1 MVCLSRENLIP
12 QKSARKPVKMMT
24 IDIVHL
30 RLSIRGIA
38 NSNAQPFI
46 DIHDALASHPSHPS
60 THHHHSRI
68 MSEPHLVPLDRIE
81 PISGF
86 NTGHNPKR
94 RPSFLYGF
102 ATASLV
108 WSVTPICY
116 AILAY
121 RFYSTGQPIAIPH
134 GYGFWAKFWYI
145 YSLIEVPFSVYLW
158 VLTKKAASAPPPLS
172 VDMETLQILLTK
184 SLTAGLG
191 PSPNSSKARKRS
203 NTAKQPM
210 GLSAFDDKHVDPDDA
225 SARRERL
232 RSWFF
237 FAPIE
242 DIYEDNVREWL
253 AWAFSACS
261 LKDALANPQYAHL
274 INDGLEMVKL
284 RLGWPDMK
292 KGFNPRV
299 KAIRLTLDPVQTM
312 HRPFGYYVVTNG
324 VSLGTIA
331 WLMLTKGFRLETS
344 GKCSLLVKPAQQAK
358 ADGKKGDK
366 ESLPIVFLH
375 GLGIGLGQYT
385 SMLSKLSKHKDG
397 VVILLQP
404 HISTNIFSRYFLEP
418 PSKDEQA
425 SSLISI
431 LNRHSFSRCATLSHS
446 NGTMVLGWLL
456 RTAPQ
461 LFVRNILVD
470 PVSFCL
476 WEGSV
481 CYSFIHRRWA
491 TGIEALLG
499 YFVGRELGVAHTIA
513 RRFLW
518 FDMILWADEF
528 PSLDPQDLQFVFGER
543 DVLVDVPASVAYLR
557 DSGVSDDCISVMKG
571 YNHGQALIVDN
582 KGMKLALER
591 VVLST

>member
-1 MVCLSRENLIP
+1 M
-12 QKSARKPVKMMT
+12 KA
-24 IDIVHL
+24 
-30 RLSIRGIA
+30 G
-38 NSNAQPFI
+38 
-46 DIHDALASHPSHPS
+46 LASMRPVAFHPTIIDNTRLIMA
-60 THHHHSRI
+60 THKQHF
-68 MSEPHLVPLDRIE
+68 VPLDRID
-81 PISGF
+81 PVSGF
-86 NTGHNPKR
+86 NRGHNPKR
-94 RPSFLYGF
+94 RLSFIYGF
-102 ATASLV
+102 TTAALV

-121 RFYSTGQPIAIPH
+121 RFYSTGHPIDIPH
-134 GYGFWAKFWYI
+134 GYGFWARFCYI
-145 YSLIEVPFSVYLW
+145 YALIEMPFSIYLW
-158 VLTKKAASAPPPLS
+158 FLTKKAAARPPPLN
-172 VDMETLQILLTK
+172 VDMDTLQILLTK

-191 PSPNSSKARKRS
+191 PAPESKLTKRI
-203 NTAKQPM
+203 NGVGNDKPKQQQPM
-210 GLSAFDDKHVDPDDA
+210 GLCAFKDKHVDPDDA

-242 DIYEDNVREWL
+242 DIYEDNMREWL
-253 AWAFSACS
+253 AWAFSARS
-261 LKDALANPQYAHL
+261 LKDALADPQYAHL

-284 RLGWPDMK
+284 RLGWTDMK
-292 KGFNPRV
+292 KGLNPKV
-299 KAIRLTLDPVQTM
+299 KAIRLTLDPVRTM

-324 VSLGTIA
+324 VSFGTIA
-331 WLMLTKGFRLETS
+331 WLMLTKGFRLENS
-344 GKCSLLVKPAQQAK
+344 GKCSFLVKPAQPNK
-358 ADGKKGDK
+358 PSKIKGEK

-375 GLGIGLGQYT
+375 GLGIGLGQHIA
-385 SMLSKLSKHKDG
+385 MLRKLAKHQDG

-431 LNRHSFSRCATLSHS
+431 SKRHNFSRCATLSHS

-456 RTAPQ
+456 RTAPE

-491 TGIEALLG
+491 TGIEVLLG
-499 YFVGRELGVAHTIA
+499 YFVSRELGVAHTIA

-518 FDMILWADEF
+518 FDMILWADEL
-528 PSLDPQDLQFVFGER
+528 PSHRPEDLLFVFGER

-557 DSGVSDDCISVMKG
+557 DAGVGDDCIRVMKG

-582 KGMKLALER
+582 AGMKLALER
-591 VVLST
+591 VVLRTT